1 MKRPLKMLIMAL
13 CFFALL
19 GSKDILAA
27 DLKQF
32 LISAIDAPNGQADG
46 ELSGPMAEF
55 FKAQTRSSAPVMVQV
70 RTVKK
75 FSAAGCARL
84 QATLLQDAVPTRDG
98 KVIPF
103 AVRYELNLCRDGQP
117 PTEGIDLD
125 AASRAL
131 SRKQPDPK
139 LR

>member
-1 MKRPLKMLIMAL
+1 MAL

-27 DLKQF
+27 DLKQH
-32 LISAIDAPNGQADG
+32 LIAAIDAPNGQSDG

-55 FKAQTRSSAPVMVQV
+55 LKAQTRSTAPVMVQV

-75 FSAAGCARL
+75 FAAAGCARL
-84 QATLLQDAVPTRDG
+84 QATLLQDAVPTQDG
-98 KVIPF
+98 KRIPF

-131 SRKQPDPK
+131 SRNPPIQK
-139 LR
+139 

>member
-1 MKRPLKMLIMAL
+1 MNRPMKALTMAL

-27 DLKQF
+27 DLKQY
-32 LISAIDAPNGQADG
+32 LIAAIDAHNGQSDG

-55 FKAQTRSSAPVMVQV
+55 FKAQTHSTAPVMVQV

-75 FSAAGCARL
+75 FAAAGCARL

-98 KVIPF
+98 KLIPF
-103 AVRYELNLCRDGQP
+103 AVRYELNLCRNGQP

-131 SRKQPDPK
+131 SRNQPMQK
-139 LR
+139 

>member
-1 MKRPLKMLIMAL
+1 MNLPTKALTMAL

-19 GSKDILAA
+19 ASKDILAA
-27 DLKQF
+27 DLKQH
-32 LISAIDAPNGQADG
+32 LIAAIDAPNGQSDG
-46 ELSGPMAEF
+46 ELSGSMAEF

-75 FSAAGCARL
+75 FAKAGCARL
-84 QATLLQDAVPTRDG
+84 QATLMQDAVPTQDG
-98 KVIPF
+98 KLIPF
-103 AVRYELNLCRDGQP
+103 AVRYELNLCRNGQP

-131 SRKQPDPK
+131 SRNQPIQK
-139 LR
+139 

>member
-1 MKRPLKMLIMAL
+1 MNRLLNILTMAL

-27 DLKQF
+27 DLKQH
-32 LISAIDAPNGQADG
+32 LIAAIDAPNGKSDG
-46 ELSGPMAEF
+46 ELSGSMAEF
-55 FKAQTRSSAPVMVQV
+55 FKAQTHSTSPVMVQV

-75 FSAAGCARL
+75 FAAAGCARL
-84 QATLLQDAVPTRDG
+84 QATLLQDAVPTQDG
-98 KVIPF
+98 KLIPF

-117 PTEGIDLD
+117 PTEGVDLD

-131 SRKQPDPK
+131 SRNPPIQK
-139 LR
+139 

>member
-1 MKRPLKMLIMAL
+1 MKRPLNILIMAL

-27 DLKQF
+27 DLKQY
-32 LISAIDAPNGQADG
+32 LIAAIDTPNGQSDG

-55 FKAQTRSSAPVMVQV
+55 FKAQTHSTSPVMVQV

-84 QATLLQDAVPTRDG
+84 QATLLQDAVPTQDG
-98 KVIPF
+98 KLIPF

-117 PTEGIDLD
+117 PTEGVDLD

-131 SRKQPDPK
+131 SRNPPMQK
-139 LR
+139 

>member
-1 MKRPLKMLIMAL
+1 MNRSTKALTMAL

-19 GSKDILAA
+19 ASKDILAA
-27 DLKQF
+27 DLKQH
-32 LISAIDAPNGQADG
+32 LIAAIDAPNGQSDG
-46 ELSGPMAEF
+46 ELSGSIAEF
-55 FKAQTRSSAPVMVQV
+55 FKAQTRSSAPVMVHV

-75 FSAAGCARL
+75 FAEAGCARL
-84 QATLLQDAVPTRDG
+84 QATLMQDAVPTQDG
-98 KVIPF
+98 KLIPF

-131 SRKQPDPK
+131 SHNQPIQK
-139 LR
+139 

>member
-1 MKRPLKMLIMAL
+1 MKRPLNILIMAL

-27 DLKQF
+27 DLKQH
-32 LISAIDAPNGQADG
+32 LIAAIDAPNGKSDG

-55 FKAQTRSSAPVMVQV
+55 FKAQTHSTSPVMVQV

-75 FSAAGCARL
+75 FAAAGCARL
-84 QATLLQDAVPTRDG
+84 QATLLQDAVPTQDG
-98 KVIPF
+98 KLIPF

-117 PTEGIDLD
+117 PTEGVDLD

-131 SRKQPDPK
+131 SRNPPFQK
-139 LR
+139 

>member
-1 MKRPLKMLIMAL
+1 MNKTLKVIAMTL

-27 DLKQF
+27 DLKQH
-32 LISAIDAPNGQADG
+32 LIAAIDAPNGQSDG
-46 ELSGPMAEF
+46 ELSGSMAEF
-55 FKAQTRSSAPVMVQV
+55 FKAQTHSSAPVMVQV

-75 FSAAGCARL
+75 FAEAGCARL
-84 QATLLQDAVPTRDG
+84 QATLMQDAVPTRDG
-98 KVIPF
+98 KLIPF

-117 PTEGIDLD
+117 PTEAIDLD

-131 SRKQPDPK
+131 SRNPSSQK
-139 LR
+139 